1 MAARLLFRT
10 AVRAATT
17 ARVTPVKTLTRGMSA
32 GGIIYSWTQLT
43 ADVLCIPNSIKLKHG
58 QGQSMA
64 RHGRCLSSLLA
75 NVRK

>member
-1 MAARLLFRT
+1 MAARLLLRT

-17 ARVTPVKTLTRGMSA
+17 ARVTPVKTLTRGMAA
-32 GGIIYSWTQLT
+32 GGIVWAWTQLT
-43 ADVLCIPNSIKLKHG
+43 ADVFSITNSIKLKHG

-75 NVRK
+75 NERK